1 MNEASAMHDTLSK
14 RLLFLAA
21 AAIVAV
27 TLWYTQHLSSIIR
40 AEEQRKVD
48 LWVEAV
54 KQRAELV
61 TYTQTLFE
69 DLGAEEKKRADRL
82 AAAYRLIQDAPEGM
96 DLTFAGDFLVNNN
109 TVPVIITDKKGKVL
123 YHVNVSPP
131 PPNMVEEAYYDS
143 IRRTEMSRN
152 PPIRFDEVGQI
163 IYYAESV
170 RLRKLREAMDE
181 LIESFISETVIN
193 SASVPVLLM
202 DSTATRV
209 IKSQG
214 IDASSLDSPDEL
226 RKRYMEMMQDNV
238 PIPVFLPGEGWH
250 LVFYEESVVL
260 TQLRYFPAV
269 QLLLIAAFLVVA
281 YLVFSASRRAEQ
293 NRVWVGMAKET
304 AHQLGTPLSSLMAWS
319 GLLSAKGVDPE
330 ALNEMDKDIAR
341 LQVVAERFSKIGSQA
356 QLVDENPMEVV
367 KDTVDYMR
375 PRISKHV
382 EMTLDTDPDAG
393 ALAMSRALFSWV
405 IENLIRNAVDAMDGE
420 GELVVRAHWNEDA
433 FTVEVEDN
441 GKGMTKTVARKVFQ
455 PGFTTKSR
463 GWGLG
468 LSLAKRI
475 VEEVHKGQIF
485 VASSEPGRG
494 TCFRMIFRVNV

>member
-123 YHVNVSPP
+123 YHVNVPPP

-319 GLLSAKGVDPE
+319 GLLSAKV
-330 ALNEMDKDIAR
+330 
-341 LQVVAERFSKIGSQA
+341 
-356 QLVDENPMEVV
+356 
-367 KDTVDYMR
+367 
-375 PRISKHV
+375 
-382 EMTLDTDPDAG
+382 
-393 ALAMSRALFSWV
+393 
-405 IENLIRNAVDAMDGE
+405 
-420 GELVVRAHWNEDA
+420 
-433 FTVEVEDN
+433 
-441 GKGMTKTVARKVFQ
+441 
-455 PGFTTKSR
+455 
-463 GWGLG
+463 
-468 LSLAKRI
+468 
-475 VEEVHKGQIF
+475 
-485 VASSEPGRG
+485 
-494 TCFRMIFRVNV
+494 